1 MHTQLAISRGQK
13 LFEAGVNSWDNKD
26 EMEIKV

>member
-1 MHTQLAISRGQK
+1 MHTQLTISRGQK
-13 LFEAGVNSWDNKD
+13 LFEAGVSSWDNKD